1 MLRLSK
7 LKYVPSCPSST
18 SSRPSNTPQH
28 IKEEMIVGPK
38 TPTLVDQD
46 TWKVGNQLFV
56 VGPRYKILNYLG
68 EGAYGMV
75 V

>member
-1 MLRLSK
+1 
-7 LKYVPSCPSST
+7 
-18 SSRPSNTPQH
+18 
-28 IKEEMIVGPK
+28 MIVGPK